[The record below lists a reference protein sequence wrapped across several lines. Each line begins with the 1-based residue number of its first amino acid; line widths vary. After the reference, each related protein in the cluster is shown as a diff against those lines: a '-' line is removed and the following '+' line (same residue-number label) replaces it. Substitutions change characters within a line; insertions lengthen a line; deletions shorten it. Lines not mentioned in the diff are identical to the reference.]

1 MSVSSL
7 KSAML
12 SSTFPSSFITQD
24 QQIEETT
31 QVKRSRFLTESLS
44 STFPTEN
51 NQEILDS
58 KLRRIES
65 INSFEISNPSEKT
78 NDFFSELSQRSS
90 VESIIYS
97 QALKGGYYGLPE
109 KVKDLLLKLR
119 NISCLYDW
127 QHDLLTLMV
136 NKLETLESGIK
147 AFNDGENMLSEDF
160 ESMFKI
166 NLLYLS
172 PTSGGKTLVAEILIL
187 YCLLRLRKNCIFV
200 MPFVSIVQEKVQ
212 LMVPFG
218 ENLNFN
224 IEEYAGVKGS
234 INKAKTNS
242 YILKSGTWTKLF
254 VS

>member
-1 MSVSSL
+1 MSSSDL
-7 KSAML
+7 KSSIIC
-12 SSTFPSSFITQD
+12 SSFPSSFITQS
-24 QQIEETT
+24 QQLEETT
-31 QVKRSRFLTESLS
+31 QTKRSRFLTESIL

-51 NQEILDS
+51 TSDVLDK

-65 INSFEISNPSEKT
+65 PNSFETINEKSSEP
-78 NDFFSELSQRSS
+78 DFLLNELSQFSAS
-90 VESIIYS
+90 ESNVTS
-97 QALKGGYYGLPE
+97 QVAKGTFYGLPD
-109 KVKDLLLKLR
+109 KVKDLLQKLR

-136 NKLETLESGIK
+136 SKLDKLESAIK
-147 AFNDGENMLSEDF
+147 SFNDSENILPTDF
-160 ESMFKI
+160 ESKMKI

-187 YCLLRLRKNCIFV
+187 YCLMRLRKNCIFV

-224 IEEYAGVKGS
+224 VEEYAGVKGK
-234 INKAKTNS
+234 IKRH
-242 YILKSGTWTKLF
+242 
-254 VS
+254 